1 MLEQVEKGQNNLLRL
16 VRWYY
21 LLLLAIYFSAYFVFV
36 IYLLG
41 YLFICLGFES
51 LARISIFRYSSQCK

>member
-1 MLEQVEKGQNNLLRL
+1 L

-51 LARISIFRYSSQCK
+51 LARISIFRYYSSQGK